1 MSSNLRNEEPES
13 VEEDVEK
20 TEAAEPLET
29 GDETQSR
36 KPRQLSSWAI
46 TAIIIAGI
54 GILGLLWIAAKRAA
68 PKDAETVA
76 VNVKD
81 EKQSDTAAGNDEPTA
96 SATQTVKLSPET
108 LEAAKIT
115 IESVTQRP
123 AVALLNVTGSV
134 EANPQQTQS
143 VTPLVGGRVEQI
155 FVSIGSRVSAGQ
167 PLASLTSTEIAD
179 LYGKWRAAE
188 TRLDLARRNVERV
201 KRAENRVGVLQA
213 KAKLDEAEA
222 TLKRTRRL
230 IELGAGAGKD
240 LISAET
246 NYKTALADYDFQR
259 NISLNKEIQEA
270 NAELDTA
277 NIETQNLRQSLQ
289 VLGINANDKNANL
302 QNVSRVSIN
311 APLAGIVTERLVNP
325 GAGLQAGQAM
335 FTLSNV
341 SSVWITANVPQQ
353 QLGSIHTGTPA
364 EIQIGAEKINA
375 RVSYIDPQIN
385 EDTRTARVRLS
396 VPNPGERLRAGMF
409 AQVGFR
415 TGTNAEGGEELVVR
429 TEAIQ
434 RIGDKTVVFV
444 PKEKEPGEFEVRE
457 VNTGGEIEGYTRIL
471 EGLELGDKVVT
482 RGSFTLKTQLQKGA
496 LDDDGN

>member
-1 MSSNLRNEEPES
+1 MSSNLSNDKPEL
-13 VEEDVEK
+13 VEEDVEII
-20 TEAAEPLET
+20 EASEPLEN
-29 GDETQSR
+29 DEAAKPRKSR
-36 KPRQLSSWAI
+36 KLSSWAI

-54 GILGLLWIAAKRAA
+54 GVLGLLWIAAKRAA

-76 VNVKD
+76 VNIKD
-81 EKQSDTAAGNDEPTA
+81 QKQSGAAANNDEPTT
-96 SATQTVKLSPET
+96 SAAQTVKLSPEM

-115 IESVTQRP
+115 IEGVTQRP
-123 AVALLNVTGSV
+123 AIALLNVTGSV

-143 VTPLVGGRVEQI
+143 VTPLVGGRVEQV
-155 FVSIGSRVSAGQ
+155 FVSIGDRVSAGQ
-167 PLASLTSTEIAD
+167 SLATLTSTEIAD

-188 TRLDLARRNVERV
+188 TRLDLARRNVGRV
-201 KRAENRVGVLQA
+201 KKAENRVGVLQA
-213 KAKLDEAEA
+213 KAKLDEADA
-222 TLKRTRRL
+222 TLKRTKRL

-277 NIETQNLRQSLQ
+277 KIETQNLRQSLQ

-302 QNVSRVSIN
+302 QNISRVSIN

-353 QLGSIHTGTPA
+353 QLGLIHTGTPA
-364 EIQIGAEKINA
+364 EIEIGAEKINA

-415 TGTNAEGGEELVVR
+415 TGTSAETGEELVVR
-429 TEAIQ
+429 TEAVQ

-444 PKEKEPGEFEVRE
+444 PKESEPGEFEVRE
-457 VNTGGEIEGYTRIL
+457 IQTGGEIEGYTRVL
-471 EGLELGDKVVT
+471 EGLQLGEKVVT

-496 LDDDGN
+496 LDDDDN